1 MGFFGGGGGTTPVN
15 MVGAS
20 SGTAGTAGYV
30 PAPAAGDQDK
40 VLRADATF
48 DYNHNPSTKRFARMF
63 YFGNS
68 RVGVDANTSYDIAA
82 LVSGTGAQLGGSTSN
97 NTFSSISQAHAW
109 VDCGTGASGY
119 ATLQW
124 YVSTGAWVAG
134 PATNTFAIFMKL
146 DALPSADND
155 VKIYVG
161 FQNSNSATLPTHGAY
176 FKLTNASANWRCIH
190 ASTTE
195 SDNDSGIAAD
205 TSAHTFKIV
214 TDTSKTSKFYIDNTL
229 VNTHSGTLAT
239 DQGGIF
245 VPYSSK
251 RAASSNVAANI
262 RTRLGWMVFQKE
274 WSSAVGVL

>member
-1 MGFFGGGGGTTPVN
+1 MPFFGGGGSAASN
-15 MVGAS
+15 MVGATS
-20 SGTAGTAGYV
+20 SAAGTAGLV

-40 VLRADATF
+40 VLRGDATF
-48 DYNHNPSTKRFARMF
+48 DFNFNPSIKRWGRMI
-63 YFGNS
+63 YFHHHSIGAS
-68 RVGVDANTSYDIAA
+68 PYYDFGTIA
-82 LVSGTGAQLGGSTSN
+82 SGTGAQTGASHSTSL
-97 NTFSSISQAHAW
+97 SSILQSHQYF
-109 VDCGTGASGY
+109 DCGTGASGY
-119 ATLQW
+119 ITIQW
-124 YVSTGAWVAG
+124 WTSNGIWVAG
-134 PATNTFAIFMKL
+134 PSTNTFAMYLKL

-176 FKLTNASANWRCIH
+176 FKLTNSSANWRCIH

-229 VNTHSGTLAT
+229 VNTHSGTLTT

-245 VPYSSK
+245 VPYSAK

-262 RTRLGWMVFQKE
+262 RMRSGWLLFQKE
-274 WSSAVGVL
+274 WSSAIGVL

>member
-1 MGFFGGGGGTTPVN
+1 MGFFGGGGASVAN
-15 MVGAS
+15 LVGATS
-20 SGTAGTAGYV
+20 SAGGAAGLC
-30 PAPAAGDQDK
+30 PAPSAGDQDK
-40 VLRADATF
+40 QLRGDGTF
-48 DYNHNPSTKRFARMF
+48 DFNYDSSLKRYGRMF
-63 YFGNS
+63 YFQHNS
-68 RVGVDANTSYDIAA
+68 IGSIPYYDLGS
-82 LVSGTGAQLGGSTSN
+82 LVSGAGAAVASFTSTSL
-97 NTFSSISQAHAW
+97 SSILQSGQY

-119 ATLQW
+119 ASIQW
-124 YVSTGAWVAG
+124 WTSNGIWIAG
-134 PATNTFAIFMKL
+134 PSTNTFAMFLKL

-205 TSAHTFKIV
+205 TSTHTFKIV
-214 TDTSKTSKFYIDNTL
+214 TDTSKTSKFYIDNVL
-229 VNTHSGTLAT
+229 VNTHTGTLTT

-245 VPYSSK
+245 VPYSAK

-262 RTRLGWMVFQKE
+262 RMRTGWMLFQKE
-274 WSSAVGVL
+274 WSSAIGVL